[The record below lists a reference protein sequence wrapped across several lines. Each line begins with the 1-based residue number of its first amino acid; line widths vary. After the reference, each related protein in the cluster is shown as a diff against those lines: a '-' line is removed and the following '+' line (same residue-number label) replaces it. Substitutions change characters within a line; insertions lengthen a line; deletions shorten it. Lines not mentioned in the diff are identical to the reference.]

1 VNIAVKVA
9 VRIAVKF
16 ECCDAGM
23 NKPSRL
29 KPRHLIPVALV
40 GLVAACVLVVSRRDS
55 PEEIAAATAAAVAE
69 IGPPPGEV
77 LLSRRSDGDVAE
89 RFWEFET
96 TAGELTAWADALPI
110 RLGCTDVRWSVRKEA
125 RGEIAGLFKVSC
137 MVERDGRTHCTRP
150 EGGNVRP
157 VTAGPAEAC
166 EFRRASSRSGGGE
179 GAVGGG
185 EVVGED
191 GELSGGEGGEVEADG
206 DDVGGGEVD
215 DVEVGESVEAGPELV
230 AVACEADGAGEGG
243 GVPGAFAVV
252 CVAGEEE
259 GECGGG
265 GADDGEPPLLSLMHP
280 MQVGVHR
287 GCGVARHG

>member
-1 VNIAVKVA
+1 MGWCRRHRLTVRRTHQVGGSNSDGVNIAVKVA

-137 MVERDGRTHCTRP
+137 MVERDGQSLRVGASAFTYPDGIGWT
-150 EGGNVRP
+150 
-157 VTAGPAEAC
+157 TTWA
-166 EFRRASSRSGGGE
+166 RR
-179 GAVGGG
+179 
-185 EVVGED
+185 
-191 GELSGGEGGEVEADG
+191 L
-206 DDVGGGEVD
+206 DD
-215 DVEVGESVEAGPELV
+215 
-230 AVACEADGAGEGG
+230 
-243 GVPGAFAVV
+243 
-252 CVAGEEE
+252 
-259 GECGGG
+259 
-265 GADDGEPPLLSLMHP
+265 
-280 MQVGVHR
+280 
-287 GCGVARHG
+287 